1 MKKALNLALFCVAC
15 LPTRAS
21 EDTVPNLDTVTIE
34 SNLSGPRLQL
44 AYSNP
49 VSNTAAVFNSTMG
62 DLNLTVGDNS
72 TVNWADSD
80 VASNVNNW
88 QSGDSFNTTTNSDSW
103 NEQSTHS
110 TSIDTI
116 NDLQLAENSFQT
128 DTSAL
133 I

>member
-1 MKKALNLALFCVAC
+1 MKKVLNLAFFCVAC

-80 VASNVNNW
+80 VVSNVSNW
-88 QSGDSFNTTTNSDSW
+88 QSGDSFNNTTNSDSW

-128 DTSAL
+128 DTSSFV
-133 I
+133 